1 MKVERRTS
9 TFLEPP
15 LMRSPMVPPLIW
27 MPSMISPLTFEIT
40 LPVPTT
46 HFPWT
51 AQRKVSTPLVRLL
64 MAELG
69 ISSGR
74 QHQGLAA

>member
-1 MKVERRTS
+1 MKVDRRTS
-9 TFLEPP
+9 TFLDPP

-46 HFPWT
+46 HFP
-51 AQRKVSTPLVRLL
+51 APRNAR
-64 MAELG
+64 
-69 ISSGR
+69 
-74 QHQGLAA
+74 